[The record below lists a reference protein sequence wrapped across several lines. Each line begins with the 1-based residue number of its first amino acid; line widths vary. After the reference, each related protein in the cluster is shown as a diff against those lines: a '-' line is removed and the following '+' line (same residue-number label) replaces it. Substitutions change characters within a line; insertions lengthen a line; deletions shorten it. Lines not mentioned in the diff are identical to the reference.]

1 MTAANDIGTVLEAYL
16 GNAPPVH
23 VRCWDGSSWVDPD
36 PPRGL
41 TDPKTGMFFV
51 ATKTYVTA

>member
-23 VRCWDGSSWVDPD
+23 VRCWDGSSWRTRTPHSGS
-36 PPRGL
+36 PTPR
-41 TDPKTGMFFV
+41 GMFFV